1 MDIRRTRCVSRG
13 PARRLGGFTMVEVLV
28 GLVVLAVGMLG
39 IASLLVTSLNSA
51 GAAVARMQAVNLAT
65 DIADRIRANRRAG
78 SAYAAAGA
86 SNGCVGAG
94 AVSCTPAQMAANDI
108 YLWQRRLTS
117 AFGGAGATGTIT
129 FTAGNP
135 ASYTIVVGW
144 TDKGVAQQYTM
155 LFQAPTS

>member
-1 MDIRRTRCVSRG
+1 M
-13 PARRLGGFTMVEVLV
+13 PAERLRGFTMVEVLV

-51 GAAVARMQAVNLAT
+51 SSAIAHMQAVNLAT

-86 SNGCVGAG
+86 NNGCVGAG

-108 YLWQRRLTS
+108 YLWQRQLTN

-144 TDKGVAQQYTM
+144 TDKGVAQQYT
-155 LFQAPTS
+155 LLLQAPTS